1 MFWTSEL
8 KGLGA
13 LKDINISQ
21 TWRQVITI
29 FFLSLLF
36 VLKKLGS
43 RTNWTLQWR
52 LGGGKGFAHK
62 SEGGEGTEALQFTR
76 TFLLFQV

>member
-1 MFWTSEL
+1 MFWTSKL

-29 FFLSLLF
+29 FFLSLLS

-43 RTNWTLQWR
+43 RTNWMLHWG
-52 LGGGKGFAHK
+52 LGGKRFAHK
-62 SEGGEGTEALQFTR
+62 SEGGEGTEGLQFTQ
-76 TFLLFQV
+76 TFLLF